1 MKTLNKFKMK
11 KLLTLLLFAGI
22 YTTATSQV
30 YVQGGLNLANITKS
44 AGGATDDNNMLT
56 TFNVGLLDRFNI
68 TPVLAFE
75 TGLLLDGRGSK
86 SSLYASSDHSKNFVV
101 NKFNPL
107 YLEIPANLV
116 LKVPLGAQTTNGRNV
131 FFNFGPYAAVGI
143 AGKNKVE
150 TNIEGNSTTRS
161 SSIKFTND
169 NPLTSDGEGAAY
181 DKLKR
186 FDFGLN
192 VGAGIDLGKLMIK
205 ANYGFGLAK
214 INSLQTDNNK
224 DAKNKYRTLSVSL
237 GVPLS
242 R

>member
-1 MKTLNKFKMK
+1 MKTMKIFKMK
-11 KLLTLLLFAGI
+11 KLIAIVLFAGI

-30 YVQGGLNLANITKS
+30 YLQGGLNLANITKS
-44 AGGATDDNNMLT
+44 TGGATSDQNMLT
-56 TFNVGLLDRFNI
+56 TFNVGILDRFNI

-86 SSLYASSDHSKNFVV
+86 SDFYSTSDHSSNYVKS
-101 NKFNPL
+101 KFNPL
-107 YLEIPANLV
+107 YLQVPLNLV
-116 LKVPLGAQTTNGRNV
+116 LKVPMGAQTTNGRNL
-131 FFNFGPYAAVGI
+131 FFNVGPYAAMGI

-150 TNIEGNSTTRS
+150 TNIMGNSTTKS
-161 SSIKFTND
+161 SSIKFSND
-169 NPLTSDGEGAAY
+169 NPLTSEGEGAAY

-192 VGAGIDLGKLMIK
+192 VGAGFDLGRVMIK
-205 ANYGFGLAK
+205 GNYGFGLTK

-224 DAKNKYRTLSVSL
+224 DAKNKYRTVSISL
-237 GVPLS
+237 GIPLS